1 MAVSVITDSAAALP
15 AAVAKDAGVTV
26 VPMGLTMGRRALR
39 DGELDLEEVL
49 ATPEVVTTSGPSP
62 GDMLEA
68 MDSNS
73 GPEGA
78 VVLTIASTMSSTYG
92 TAQVAARLARNEVRV
107 VDTTSAAG
115 GQGLVVLAA
124 AARARAGASLEE
136 VESVA
141 ISVAQRVQL
150 IAYLESLDHLVRSG
164 RVPGIA
170 AWASRSVRFRPLF
183 VFKNGAVRPLM
194 PALGEASAIGRI
206 VAAWRE
212 SKPDKA
218 TAHVAALHAL
228 APTAA
233 EELLQAVRAEAETI
247 TAFVG
252 PFSPVMAV
260 HTGPG
265 LVGLAWW
272 WEELQ

>member
-1 MAVSVITDSAAALP
+1 M
-15 AAVAKDAGVTV
+15 
-26 VPMGLTMGRRALR
+26 
-39 DGELDLEEVL
+39 
-49 ATPEVVTTSGPSP
+49 
-62 GDMLEA
+62 
-68 MDSNS
+68 
-73 GPEGA
+73 
-78 VVLTIASTMSSTYG
+78 
-92 TAQVAARLARNEVRV
+92 
-107 VDTTSAAG
+107 DTTSAAG

-141 ISVAQRVQL
+141 VAVAERVRL
-150 IAYLESLDHLVRSG
+150 IAYLESLDHLVHSG

-170 AWASRSVRFRPLF
+170 AWASRSVWLRALF
-183 VFKNGAVRPLM
+183 VFENGSARPLM
-194 PALGEASAIGRI
+194 PALGDASAIGRI

-212 SKPDKA
+212 SKPDGA
-218 TAHVAALHAL
+218 AAHVAALHAL

-233 EELLQAVRAEAETI
+233 EELLKAVRAEIETV

-272 WEELQ
+272 WEELR